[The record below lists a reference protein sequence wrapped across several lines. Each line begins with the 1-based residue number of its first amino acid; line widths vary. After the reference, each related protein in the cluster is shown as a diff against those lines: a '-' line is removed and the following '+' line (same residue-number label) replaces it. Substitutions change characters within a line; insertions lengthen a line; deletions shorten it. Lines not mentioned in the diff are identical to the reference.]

1 MEPTIGLEPMTCRLR
16 IDPVLRMLL
25 CDNDRT
31 RAFWGVFGCSGDP
44 LYSNCTAGYVL
55 IERHDIQN
63 RLFLTPAAN
72 RRSLADIFSETT
84 LTESLR
90 KIRVC
95 RIRGDLGNSIDIVG
109 RTDFA
114 AALSVMRSAV
124 VLPPTKTNSARSG
137 FRRRAASVS
146 SWRLCFD
153 IFSAESAYQ
162 LSFGDFAFTC
172 SPIPDRIHQSE
183 KLVQNGI
190 AERRCGGGPI

>member
-1 MEPTIGLEPMTCRLR
+1 MARKPQQSTEFRLKTMEPTIGLEPMTCRLR

-95 RIRGDLGNSIDIVG
+95 RIRGDLGNSIHIVG
-109 RTDFA
+109 RTDLCRCF
-114 AALSVMRSAV
+114 VGDEKRC
-124 VLPPTKTNSARSG
+124 
-137 FRRRAASVS
+137 RAS
-146 SWRLCFD
+146 
-153 IFSAESAYQ
+153 
-162 LSFGDFAFTC
+162 
-172 SPIPDRIHQSE
+172 SE
-183 KLVQNGI
+183 KYQFT
-190 AERRCGGGPI
+190 EEWF